1 MTKKQK
7 IFNLSLLFVML
18 GLVIYLSLSLNKKEK
33 DRVDVISLEGN
44 IHLSK
49 EQYFEFA
56 NIIDRNQYSGLTTE
70 IIKDRLRK
78 HPYVAKLDVRYDGS
92 GKVSVKLI
100 EKNFES
106 ILLNGDKQFLVTDNL
121 QILPMLPKTRR
132 IDYPV
137 IINPVINNLVSMKYY
152 KNNED
157 ILTASKIISAVKLI
171 NPELYDGLSS
181 VDMQTGGDIMLEFSF
196 INYPVIIGRGSEIR
210 RTIYFNNL
218 WTYLKGKEINN
229 IMKYVDLRY
238 GGHVYLGIRETSNE
252 GDKTS

>member
-18 GLVIYLSLSLNKKEK
+18 GLVIYLSLSLNKKEN

-56 NIIDRNQYSGLTTE
+56 NILDRNQYSGLTTE

-78 HPYVAKLDVRYDGS
+78 HPYVANLDVRYDGS

-137 IINPVINNLVSMKYY
+137 IINPVINDLVSMKYY

>member
-7 IFNLSLLFVML
+7 IFNLSLLFIML
-18 GLVIYLSLSLNKKEK
+18 GLIIYLSFSLNRNEKE
-33 DRVDVISLEGN
+33 RIDVISLEGN
-44 IHLSK
+44 VHLSK

-56 NIIDRNQYSGLTTE
+56 NILDRNQYFGLTTE
-70 IIKDRLRK
+70 LIKDRLRK
-78 HPYVAKLDVRYDGS
+78 HPYVDNIDVRYDGS
-92 GKVSVKLI
+92 GKVSVKVI
-100 EKNFES
+100 EKSFES
-106 ILLNGDKQFLVTDNL
+106 ILLYADNQFLVTDNL

-137 IINPVINNLVSMKYY
+137 IINPVINDLVSMKFY

-210 RTIYFNNL
+210 RTVYFNNL

>member
-18 GLVIYLSLSLNKKEK
+18 GLVIYLSLSLNKKEN

-56 NIIDRNQYSGLTTE
+56 NILDRNQYSGLTTE

-78 HPYVAKLDVRYDGS
+78 HPYVANLDVRYDGS

>member
-56 NIIDRNQYSGLTTE
+56 NIVDRNQYSGLTTE

>member
-7 IFNLSLLFVML
+7 IFNLSLLVLML
-18 GLVIYLSLSLNKKEK
+18 GLIIYLSLSLNKKEK
-33 DRVDVISLEGN
+33 DRVEVISLDGN

-56 NIIDRNQYSGLTTE
+56 NMLDRNQYSGLTTE

-78 HPYVAKLDVRYDGS
+78 HPYVANLDVRYDGS
-92 GKVSVKLI
+92 GKVSVKVI

-137 IINPVINNLVSMKYY
+137 IINPVINELVSMKYY

-181 VDMQTGGDIMLEFSF
+181 VDMQTGGDIILEFSF

-238 GGHVYLGIRETSNE
+238 GGHVYLGIQETSNE